1 MEVTIPGHLFASMPF
16 YDVAD
21 EPDTVIVDLHNRP
34 DLVNIR
40 GAMQGG
46 LVATLIDI
54 AGGRLAQRA
63 ADGAGVST
71 ADLTVHYLAPIMA
84 GPARAIATLVR
95 AGRRLI
101 VVAVDV
107 YDVGADRHAAR
118 ATLSFAILGTG

>member
-21 EPDTVIVDLHNRP
+21 QPDRVVVDLHNRP
-34 DLVNIR
+34 DLINIR

-63 ADGAGVST
+63 AGGAGVST
-71 ADLTVHYLAPIMA
+71 ADLTIHYLAPIMS
-84 GPARAIATLVR
+84 GPARAVASLVR

-107 YDVGADRHAAR
+107 FDTGADRHAAR
-118 ATLSFAILGTG
+118 ATLTFAVLVTD